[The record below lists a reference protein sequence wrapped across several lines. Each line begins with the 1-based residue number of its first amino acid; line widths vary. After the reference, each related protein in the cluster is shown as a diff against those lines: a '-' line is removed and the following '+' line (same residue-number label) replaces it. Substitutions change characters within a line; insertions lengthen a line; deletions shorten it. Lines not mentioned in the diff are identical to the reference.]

1 MRCQQGNKNVRIAD
15 GGKPRFCAFFTAGNR
30 VFLWM
35 RRQVYGNTAGIRD
48 SVLAELEGL
57 YDVRLSKDV
66 FLSAELCEIMSAL
79 TGEIGREIMV
89 YLSRQGTVEEV
100 RIGDDHTVGLTEM
113 RLVRNI
119 DRLSGVRCVHT
130 HPEGSGMLSDVDR
143 GSLSAL
149 RLDSMV
155 AIGVRDGKPLEVYAG
170 FIGEMENEE
179 RKTLLYG
186 PYRHTRIPDA
196 LLLAAVQEADD
207 RLNTSYYAINEIV
220 PDRAVLLGI
229 ESDAGYDS
237 MEELAQLCQ
246 TAGIKVVARSVQR
259 NRTPDAGTYIGTGKA
274 EEAAL
279 LGSAAEADIYVF
291 DDELTAI
298 QMRNLEQILGLP
310 IIDRTMLI
318 LDIFAQRAQSREGKL
333 QVELAQL
340 QYRLPRLSGM
350 GRVLSR
356 QGSSGVGMRGP
367 GEKKLEI
374 DRRRIRRRIFELS
387 EDLREVEKQ
396 RDLRRGTRNRN
407 PVPLVALVGY
417 TNAGKSTLLNA
428 LSGADALVEDKLFA
442 TLDPLVRKIALPDG
456 TECLL
461 SDTVGFINKLP
472 HDLVNAFRSTLEEV
486 RDADLIL
493 HVVDASSPYA
503 DVQIRVVEE
512 VLGTLEALD
521 TPSILVYNKIDLL
534 DHPPQVRGQTV
545 CISAARKTGL
555 DLLLKRIEEIL
566 QPDQIRLE
574 LLVPYDRYEAMQTI
588 RKTGTVLSEQYE
600 TEGTRI
606 TALLPQSELWRIK
619 KAMGG
624 DDIHE

>member
-1 MRCQQGNKNVRIAD
+1 MK
-15 GGKPRFCAFFTAGNR
+15 K
-30 VFLWM
+30 
-35 RRQVYGNTAGIRD
+35 QVYGNIAGIRD
-48 SVLAELEGL
+48 SVLLELESL
-57 YDVRLSKDV
+57 YEVRLSKDV
-66 FLSAELCEIMSAL
+66 FLSAELCEIMASL
-79 TGEIGREIMV
+79 TGMIGREIMV
-89 YLSRQGTVEEV
+89 YLSRSGSVEEV
-100 RIGDDHTVGLTEM
+100 RVGDDHTVGLTEM

-119 DRLSGVRCVHT
+119 DRLSGVRCIHT
-130 HPEGSGMLSDVDR
+130 HPEGNGMLSDVDM

-155 AIGVRDGKPLEVYAG
+155 AIGVRAGKPMELYAG
-170 FIGEMENEE
+170 FIGEMIDEE
-179 RKTLLYG
+179 RQTILYG
-186 PYRHTRIPDA
+186 PYAHTRIPNE
-196 LLLAAVQEADD
+196 LLLKAIQEADD
-207 RLNTSYYAINEIV
+207 RLNTSFYAINEIE

-237 MEELAQLCQ
+237 MEELAQLCE

-259 NRTPDAGTYIGTGKA
+259 NRTPDAATYIGTGKA

-350 GRVLSR
+350 GRILSR

-387 EDLREVEKQ
+387 EDLKEVEKQ
-396 RDLRRGTRNRN
+396 RSLRRGTRSRN

-428 LSGADALVEDKLFA
+428 LSGSDAFVEDKLFA
-442 TLDPLVRKIALPDG
+442 TLDPLVRKITLPGG

-472 HDLVNAFRSTLEEV
+472 HDLVNAFQSTLEEV

-493 HVVDASSPYA
+493 HVVDANSPYA

-512 VLGTLEALD
+512 VLGALGALD
-521 TPSILVYNKIDLL
+521 TPSILVYNKTDLL
-534 DHPPQVRGQTV
+534 SEKPHEHKNSI
-545 CISAARKTGL
+545 CISASKKEGL
-555 DLLLKRIEEIL
+555 DRLLERIETIV
-566 QPDQIRLE
+566 QSNQIRLQF
-574 LLVPYDRYEAMQTI
+574 LIPYDRYVAMQTI
-588 RKTGTVLSEQYE
+588 RKTGTILSEEYDSD
-600 TEGTRI
+600 GTRI
-606 TALLPQSELWRIK
+606 EVLLPQGELWRIK
-619 KAMGG
+619 KALEG
-624 DDIHE
+624 EETE